1 MPSDRP
7 ELQNVSGTAFIIAE
21 FRAEENE
28 AAIPLYRDEIVRLF
42 LNDETKAMAAR
53 VAQPFPAAK
62 DMVKVRT
69 KYFDDILSQQISQGC
84 QQIVI
89 LGAGLDTRAVRK
101 QVAGVNY
108 FEIDCEST
116 LQFKQECLS
125 ANRVSA
131 NVAYIPGDY
140 VKENLIELLQC
151 NNFNFE
157 LSTYFIWEGNITYLN
172 KAEIIF
178 ILDTIRD
185 RVRKCTV
192 SFDYLS
198 DRVIHRTTGYPD
210 INEYINELEKL
221 GAPWHS
227 GFKNMENFLRGLGF
241 EPIDNLSTAELYQQ
255 YYPDRS
261 LPSELLQFYFV
272 CTFGSSR

>member
-1 MPSDRP
+1 MSSDRP
-7 ELQNVSGTAFIIAE
+7 ELKNVSGTAFIIAE

-42 LNDETKAMAAR
+42 LNDETKAIAEQ
-53 VAQPFPAAK
+53 VAQTFPAAK
-62 DMVKVRT
+62 EMVKVRT
-69 KYFDDILSQQISQGC
+69 KYFDDVLSEQISQGC

-89 LGAGLDTRAVRK
+89 LGAGLDTRAVRIP
-101 QVAGVNY
+101 AEGVTY
-108 FEIDCEST
+108 FEIDCEDT
-116 LQFKQECLS
+116 LELKQACLND
-125 ANRVSA
+125 NRVSA
-131 NVAYIPGDY
+131 NATYIPGNY
-140 VKENLIELLQC
+140 VKDNLIELLSH

-157 LSTYFIWEGNITYLN
+157 LPTYFLWEGNITYLN
-172 KAEIIF
+172 KSEIIS

-185 RVRKCTV
+185 RVKRFTL
-192 SFDYLS
+192 SLDYLS

-210 INEYINELEKL
+210 INEYINELEKI

-227 GFKNMENFLRGLGF
+227 GFKNMENFLRSLGF
-241 EPIDNLSTAELYQQ
+241 EQIENLSTAELYHQ